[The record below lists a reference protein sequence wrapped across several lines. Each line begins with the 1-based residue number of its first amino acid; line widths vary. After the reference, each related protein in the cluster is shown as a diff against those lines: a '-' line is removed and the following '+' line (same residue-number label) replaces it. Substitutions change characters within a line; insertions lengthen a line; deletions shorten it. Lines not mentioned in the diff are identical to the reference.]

1 MKRTLEDISI
11 AILANVLRFAVAATF
26 IFSGVVKLI
35 DPHGT
40 EYKIEDYA
48 AAFHLSGLLPA
59 LLPLLLSVLVS
70 VLEFTI
76 GVFLLFGI
84 RLRTTFCIMTIFL
97 SLFTPLTLYLA
108 IANPVPGCGCFGDAL
123 VLTRWQ
129 TFCKNIILLLATLV
143 VWMRRN
149 SVFRMISESTQWLLS
164 LYTWVFAL
172 CFAGYNLYR
181 LPVIDFRPYRV
192 GADLRTQYEEM
203 GKARYETFFIMSKEG
218 ETRELSLDNYP
229 DTTWTLIDTRT
240 VVAGGEDAGLG
251 GFQVISMETGED
263 LTEVILQDSG
273 YVFLLVA
280 PYLEKAD
287 DGVMDRILEISEYS
301 REYGYPLYCLTASE
315 DNQVDVW
322 RDVTGADY
330 DFLQADATVL
340 KTMVR
345 SNPGLILLHDGK
357 VVGKWPS
364 SDLPTET
371 LLVGALD
378 TLPLSQSAMDNRFY
392 DAFRIFL
399 WYIVPLI
406 LLTLAD
412 RMGILWKR
420 RRSNNNTLTN
430 KKNQTT
436 MRKKIV
442 AGNWKM
448 NKTLQEGVALATEL
462 KDILAADKPNC
473 EVIIGTPFIHLATVS
488 ELLKDSVI
496 AVSAENCANK
506 ESGAYTGE
514 VSAAMVK
521 STGAEYVILGHSER
535 REYYAETPEILKE
548 KVDLALANGLKVI
561 FCIGESLAQREAGEQ
576 EAVCKAELA
585 GSVFHL
591 TAEQWANVVI
601 AYEPIWAIGTGKTAT
616 AEQAEEI
623 HAYIRSCVAEV
634 YGAEVADATSILYG
648 GSCKASNAPELFA
661 KPDIDGGLIGGAS
674 LKAADFKGIID
685 AWK

>member
-108 IANPVPGCGCFGDAL
+108 IANPVPDCGCFGDAL
-123 VLTRWQ
+123 VLTHWQ

-192 GADLRTQYEEM
+192 GADLRTQYEEI

-218 ETRELSLDNYP
+218 ETREFSLDNYP